1 MLIPLILGL
10 ILLPVN
16 AQPWET
22 ELIRNGD
29 FSQGILYWDVSPSMY
44 FSVSP
49 VDIRALLGPF
59 VDGQVKNDA
68 ALIFKADEKPGSYN
82 GTVAQTVFIPPS
94 PKATLRFTVIGPFS
108 CGGFSGLL
116 QDPQMRVSVLLGG
129 NRYDVSGTV
138 NLRGGTRAYDNID
151 NVGVCICNFSY
162 DLTKYSGQKITL
174 LISLSFYQ
182 GGYYGAR
189 IYFDDISIKISGDFS
204 ISAPSHLTIQGGS
217 SSSITITVSSIG
229 GFNSPVRLDVSGV
242 PPGVAATI
250 DPRDVTP
257 SMGSSVVSTLR
268 VSVDKMAN
276 AGDYTLTITGTS
288 NGISRKTNVV
298 LSIVPPEEKPQQQA
312 PSPQQ
317 SPISQAPQ
325 TPPSKTPEIQ
335 LPSIQIDFLLPLI
348 VMLFVAFPIIVV
360 MRRREGRGRK
370 LIKELQN
377 AWIYEEIQKIEDF
390 IKELED
396 FDKEK
401 HS

>member
-1 MLIPLILGL
+1 M
-10 ILLPVN
+10 
-16 AQPWET
+16 
-22 ELIRNGD
+22 
-29 FSQGILYWDVSPSMY
+29 
-44 FSVSP
+44 
-49 VDIRALLGPF
+49 
-59 VDGQVKNDA
+59 
-68 ALIFKADEKPGSYN
+68 
-82 GTVAQTVFIPPS
+82 
-94 PKATLRFTVIGPFS
+94 
-108 CGGFSGLL
+108 
-116 QDPQMRVSVLLGG
+116 
-129 NRYDVSGTV
+129 
-138 NLRGGTRAYDNID
+138 
-151 NVGVCICNFSY
+151 
-162 DLTKYSGQKITL
+162 
-174 LISLSFYQ
+174 
-182 GGYYGAR
+182 
-189 IYFDDISIKISGDFS
+189 
-204 ISAPSHLTIQGGS
+204 S
-217 SSSITITVSSIG
+217 STG

-257 SMGSSVVSTLR
+257 SMGGSVVSTLR
-268 VSVDKMAN
+268 VSADKMAN

-298 LSIVPPEEKPQQQA
+298 LSIVPPPEEKPQQQA

-360 MRRREGRGRK
+360 MKRRESRGRK